1 MLSTPTASINM
12 QNRTARLISLAHCAE
27 GFLLHCHG
35 ILAAIIGLD
44 VELANFSDLSEKLHI
59 YIRVFMTALMH

>member
-27 GFLLHCHG
+27 GFLLLCHG
-35 ILAAIIGLD
+35 ILAEIIGFD
-44 VELANFSDLSEKLHI
+44 VDLANFPTRRRNDISTSEFL
-59 YIRVFMTALMH
+59 